1 MIDQALLPN
10 EKRLDTSPSHQPIVG
25 RADREIHHL
34 STFRELE
41 LLRDLQR
48 LANERQETHERIERE
63 HQAALEAGQNAYA
76 AARTAAERE
85 HNRAKQQLERDH
97 AAAMAQAEATY
108 EHARS
113 TAQNEYHGLRTS
125 VEGEHD
131 QAKREAQERLKETAW
146 QILTVFDAQKGR
158 PRERLDEAI
167 ARLKTKRDEVAVL
180 QQDAIAILQMRR
192 QWTTPIAEKLA
203 PAAILNGQ
211 PSNGNASLAESEA
224 DDDAVAQAEQHVQ
237 LAVDRVR
244 ADAQALYDRR
254 ITRLLEGGTPPLIV
268 FTIFTLAA
276 VAAGFSL
283 GWTNWIAWASVVAIT
298 CILSVGVFAWLIP
311 QSRRAA
317 AHGASELQSAL
328 TAAHTTLDT
337 AARIARARSERDA
350 TLLVSKRD
358 ADLAAIG
365 FEVEQLLGEK
375 RAWRK
380 EELSRVGEVYPARLV
395 ELKRTREAQR
405 SQMESE
411 FHHQIVAITAKRD
424 SGLRAA
430 ESELRR
436 SEQQAVQDRD
446 AAWQKMAHR
455 WFSGYDAIVAAF
467 GEIRDT
473 CQRLFPDWGRTAYAN
488 WPKPTEICPAIEFGR
503 ATLHLSV
510 VKSGI
515 AADPRLRPA
524 QTGVEVPA
532 LMTLAEHPGMVLTA
546 EGEGRQRAIDVM
558 QAVMLRFFTAMPPGK
573 VRFTILDPIGLG
585 ENFASFMHLADYEE
599 QLIAGRIWTEA
610 RDIDEQLLRL
620 TTHMETVLQKY
631 LRNEYATI
639 HEYNAQAGE
648 VAEPFVV
655 LVIAGFPTNFSEAAA
670 RRLVSIATGGPRCGV
685 YTIVMLDRKQRL
697 PNDFRL
703 EELTAQAVH
712 LDWQVTERKFRWRF
726 PAFERLPLTVAALP
740 PADQMIEV
748 LRAAGAAAK
757 DAVRVEVPFSV
768 VVPRDGLWRENCS
781 QELRVPVGRA
791 GANRL
796 QYVRL
801 GKGTSQHLLV
811 AGKTGSGKSTFLH
824 AFITSAALHLS
835 PEEME
840 FYLIDFKKGVEFKAY
855 ATGRLPHAR
864 VVAIESEREFGLS
877 VLERLDQELKQRGEA
892 FRMAGVQGLAD
903 FRAARPDCTMPRI
916 LLVIDEFQE
925 FFIEDDRL
933 AQDATLLLD
942 RLVRQG
948 RAFGIHVLLGS
959 QTLSGAFSLARST
972 LGQMAVRVAL
982 QCSEADAH
990 LILSDERNEAA
1001 RFLSRP
1007 GEAIYN
1013 DQNGLVSANEPFQ
1026 VVWLPD
1032 QERIEHLATVRREA
1046 DRRALRLPPAIVFEG
1061 DAPADPAENAPL
1073 AALLQGDTAPT
1084 GTSRSAWLGA
1094 AVAIKEPTHAVFG
1107 RHAGSNL
1114 LLVGAQEPA
1123 ALGVLTSAV
1132 ISLAAAD
1139 RPQSID
1145 DAAGARFCIFDGA
1158 RAGDAGLGAWQRVA
1172 DALPHETSVFA
1183 ARETATGVAQ
1193 AAAELARREQEQ
1205 LDHAPPW
1212 YLVIYNGGR
1221 LRELRRSDDDFSFSV
1236 DRDKSPNPD
1245 KQLAEILRNGP
1256 SWGIHTLVWCDS
1268 YNSLT
1273 RMFDRSTLREFE
1285 MRVALQMSAA
1295 DSSNLLDSPAA
1306 SHLKLHGA
1314 ILVAEDTGTFEKFR
1328 PYSPPTDAWLRH
1340 VAELLSPPVPARA

>member
-1 MIDQALLPN
+1 MNDEARMTNN
-10 EKRLDTSPSHQPIVG
+10 EWKEGSAPDPLVARHSSIG
-25 RADREIHHL
+25 ARHL
-34 STFRELE
+34 STIRELE

-48 LANERQETHERIERE
+48 LANERQEAQEQIERE
-63 HQAALEAGQNAYA
+63 YQVGLETGQNAYT
-76 AARTAAERE
+76 AARAAAERDYS
-85 HNRAKQQLERDH
+85 RVKQQLERDH
-97 AAAMAQAEATY
+97 SAVMAQAEATY
-108 EHARS
+108 EFARS

-125 VEGEHD
+125 VEGEHN
-131 QAKREAQERLKETAW
+131 QSKRDAQERLKETAW

-158 PRERLDEAI
+158 PRERLDEVI
-167 ARLKTKRDEVAVL
+167 ARLKAKRDEVAVL
-180 QQDAIAILQMRR
+180 ERDAIAILQMRR
-192 QWTTPIAEKLA
+192 QWTAPIAEKLA
-203 PAAILNGQ
+203 PATTPDRQTNEDTSTTVERD
-211 PSNGNASLAESEA
+211 P
-224 DDDAVAQAEQHVQ
+224 DDATVAQAERRVQ
-237 LAVDRVR
+237 SAVDRVR
-244 ADAQALYDRR
+244 SSAQALYDRR
-254 ITRLLEGGTPPLIV
+254 ITRLLEGGTPALLV
-268 FTIFTLAA
+268 AAIFALTLL
-276 VAAGFSL
+276 AAGFSL
-283 GWTNWIAWASVVAIT
+283 GWTNWIALASAVAAT
-298 CILSVGVFAWLIP
+298 GVLSVCFFAWIIP

-317 AHGASELQSAL
+317 MQGISELQAAL
-328 TAAHTTLDT
+328 AQAHAGLDT
-337 AARIARARSERDA
+337 TARLARARSERDA
-350 TLLVSKRD
+350 TLLVNQRD

-380 EELSRVGEVYPARLV
+380 GELNRVGEVYPARLV
-395 ELKRTREAQR
+395 ELKRNREAQR
-405 SQMESE
+405 AEVELE
-411 FHHQIVAITAKRD
+411 FRRQIVEITARRD
-424 SGLRAA
+424 AALKAA
-430 ESELRR
+430 EHELRR
-436 SEQQAVQDRD
+436 NEQQALQDRGTN
-446 AAWQKMAHR
+446 WQRMSDR
-455 WFSGYDAIVAAF
+455 WFQGYEAIVSAVD
-467 GEIRDT
+467 EIREA
-473 CQRLFPDWGRTAYAN
+473 CQRLFPDWSRTSYAS
-488 WPKPTEICPAIEFGR
+488 WPKPTETCPAIEFGR
-503 ATLHLSV
+503 ASLDLSV

-524 QTGVEVPA
+524 QTTIEMPA

-546 EGEGRQRAIDVM
+546 DGEGRQRAIALM

-685 YTIVMLDRKQRL
+685 YTIIMHDRKQRL

-703 EELTAQAVH
+703 EDLTAQAVH
-712 LDWQVTERKFRWRF
+712 LDWQDSERNFRWRF
-726 PAFERLPLTVAALP
+726 PAFERLPLKLVSPP
-740 PADQMIEV
+740 PADSMIEL

-768 VVPRDGLWRENCS
+768 VVPRDGLWRGSCS

-824 AFITSAALHLS
+824 ALITSAALHFS
-835 PEEME
+835 PDELE

-877 VLERLDQELKQRGEA
+877 VLERLDEELKHRGEA
-892 FRMAGVQGLAD
+892 FRGAAVQGLAD
-903 FRAARPDCTMPRI
+903 FRAAQPDRTMPRI

-1026 VVWLPD
+1026 VVWLSD
-1032 QERIEHLATVRREA
+1032 QERIGQLATVRDEA
-1046 DRRALRLPPAIVFEG
+1046 DERELRVPPAIVFEG
-1061 DAPADPAENAPL
+1061 NAPADPAENPLL
-1073 AALLQGDTAPT
+1073 AAMLQGEAMPSES
-1084 GTSRSAWLGA
+1084 SRSAWLGA

-1139 RPQSID
+1139 RPQ
-1145 DAAGARFCIFDGA
+1145 AAAFGARFIMFDGT
-1158 RAGDAGLGAWQRVA
+1158 RAGDASVGVWQRIA
-1172 DALPHETSVFA
+1172 DILPHETAVLP
-1183 ARETATGVAQ
+1183 ARESATGIAQ
-1193 AAAELARREQEQ
+1193 AAAELVRREQEQ
-1205 LDHAPPW
+1205 LDRAPPW

-1221 LRELRRSDDDFSFSV
+1221 LRELRRSDDDFSFSI
-1236 DRDKSPNPD
+1236 DRDKTPSSD

-1268 YNSLT
+1268 YNNLT
-1273 RMFDRSTLREFE
+1273 RMFDRATLREFE
-1285 MRVALQMSAA
+1285 LRVALQMSAA

-1306 SHLKLHGA
+1306 SQLKLHGA
-1314 ILVAEDTGTFEKFR
+1314 ILVAEETGTFEKFR
-1328 PYSPPTDAWLRH
+1328 PYSPPTEPWLQQ
-1340 VAELLSPPVPARA
+1340 VKELLTTPAAARA